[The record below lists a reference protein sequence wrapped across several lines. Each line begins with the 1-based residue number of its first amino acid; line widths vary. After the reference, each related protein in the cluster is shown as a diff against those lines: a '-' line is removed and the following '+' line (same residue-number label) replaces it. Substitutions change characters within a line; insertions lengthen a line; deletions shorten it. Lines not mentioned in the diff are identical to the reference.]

1 MNQWVNSKVVNAA
14 KPLKAAHFPFPRAK
28 ELFEALSWCVTTQRV
43 ETKEGRLKKL
53 IVASAEEIPQSD
65 WDDGVD
71 PLRSKR

>member
-1 MNQWVNSKVVNAA
+1 M
-14 KPLKAAHFPFPRAK
+14 
-28 ELFEALSWCVTTQRV
+28 TTQRV

-65 WDDGVD
+65 WEDGVD